1 MRMVFMGTPSYAIP
15 VLEAL
20 LTLGCQVAGVYTQ
33 LDKPSGRGRVEEPSA
48 VKGYALKHGIE
59 VFQPA
64 SLHRGEV
71 QQALASLCP
80 EVIVVAAY
88 GKILPPEVLSIPS
101 HGCVNVHPS
110 LLPKYRGPSPVAT
123 AILEGEAYTGATI
136 MLMDEGMDT
145 GPVLANRSVPIHARE
160 DTTESLT
167 PSLFQLGAELLKEV
181 LPVWL
186 KGEIMPRP
194 QDPGQATVTKKLEK
208 SDGEAGWELAADELE
223 RRVRAFTPWPGL
235 YTFWR
240 GKWLKILSSAPSSY
254 PRVRSRLQQGTNVP
268 CATLDAAY
276 ENKAPGLVVPLDE
289 PDSPVGVLTGRGVL
303 GIKSLQLEGKRA
315 VSSEEFLRGYRDFVG
330 SRLPS

>member
-1 MRMVFMGTPSYAIP
+1 MRTVFMGTPAYAVP

-20 LTLGCQVAGVYTQ
+20 LAPGHQVAGVYTQ
-33 LDKPSGRGRVEEPSA
+33 ADKLSGRGHVEEPPA
-48 VKGYALKHGIE
+48 VKRFALDHGLE

-64 SLHRGEV
+64 SLRRAEV

-88 GKILPPEVLSIPS
+88 GKILPPEILSIPPR
-101 HGCVNVHPS
+101 GCVNVHPS

-123 AILEGEAYTGATI
+123 AILEGEASTGASI

-145 GPVLANRSVPIHARE
+145 GPVLATRSVPIHPRE
-160 DTTESLT
+160 DTTGSLT
-167 PSLFQLGAELLKEV
+167 PCLFQLGAELLMEV

-194 QDPGQATVTKKLEK
+194 QDHSQATVTKKLEK
-208 SDGEAGWELAADELE
+208 RDGEASWELSAEELE
-223 RRVRAFTPWPGL
+223 RRVMAFTPWPGL

-240 GKWLKILSSAPSSY
+240 GKMLKILSSAPTSY
-254 PRVRSRLQQGTNVP
+254 PRVQGEPLQGTSIP
-268 CATLDAAY
+268 CAALDAAD
-276 ENKAPGLVVPLDE
+276 ENKVPGLVVPMDE
-289 PDSPVGVLTGRGVL
+289 PDSPVGVVTGRGVL
-303 GIKSLQLEGKRA
+303 VLRSLQLEGKRA
-315 VSSEEFLRGYRDFVG
+315 VSSEEFLRGYRDFLG